1 MFLLVPDKRP
11 LIGCCC
17 WSVLSQKQMF
27 NYLINLEPVLHNVI
41 PIIQTTVS
49 KSLKATPLTPE
60 SKFLSISD
68 KYPVTVQY
76 VNIYIIILLHMLYIS
91 AVSLDVLLMVWCC

>member
-17 WSVLSQKQMF
+17 WTVLSQKQMF
-27 NYLINLEPVLHNVI
+27 NYLVNLEPVLHNVI

-49 KSLKATPLTPE
+49 KSLKATPLTK
-60 SKFLSISD
+60 SKFFVD
-68 KYPVTVQY
+68 F
-76 VNIYIIILLHMLYIS
+76 
-91 AVSLDVLLMVWCC
+91 